1 MPKIHGLESAL
12 STVPSATPVPTFDTL
27 LREFNSRFEMLTA
40 DTPELVRQA
49 QKIRHQVYC
58 VENGFEKSSEDSE
71 GLETDEFDS
80 RSVQSLLVARE
91 TGAALGTVRLILP
104 LAHAPER
111 SFAVQRLLDPS
122 SASRLLSLPLHTMAE
137 ASRFSISRHFR
148 RLMSYSEQVEVETEG
163 GVMSNSG
170 PMMRL
175 GLFQGLVRMS
185 LQHGITHWCAL
196 MEPTLIRM
204 FSAMSIRF
212 QPIGSLVEYRGLRQ
226 PCYIDVYA
234 MLDAVMRERP
244 AFWQIISAGGSLRA
258 RPSPL
263 HGEALLNS

>member
-1 MPKIHGLESAL
+1 MAKTTDGFESVL
-12 STVPSATPVPTFDTL
+12 SAAVPVPPVPTFDTL
-27 LREFNSRFEMLTA
+27 LREFNSRFEMLNA
-40 DTPELVRQA
+40 DTPELIRQA
-49 QKIRHQVYC
+49 QRIRHQVYC
-58 VENGFEKSSEDSE
+58 VENGFEKSSGESEGAE

-80 RSVQSLLVARE
+80 R
-91 TGAALGTVRLILP
+91 
-104 LAHAPER
+104 
-111 SFAVQRLLDPS
+111 AVQRLLDPS
-122 SASRLLSLPLHTMAE
+122 SASKLLSLPVHTMAE

-148 RLMSYSEQVEVETEG
+148 RLMSYSEPGETEAW
-163 GVMSNSG
+163 VTSNSG

-212 QPIGSLVEYRGLRQ
+212 QPIGSLVEFRGLRQ

-234 MLDAVMRERP
+234 MLNAVMRERP
-244 AFWQIISAGGSLRA
+244 SFCQIISAGGTLKA
-258 RPSPL
+258 CPSPPL
-263 HGEALLNS
+263 HGEAFLNS

>member
-1 MPKIHGLESAL
+1 MAKTTHGFES
-12 STVPSATPVPTFDTL
+12 VVSAAASVAPVSTFDTL
-27 LREFNSRFEMLTA
+27 LREFNSRFEMLNA
-40 DTPELVRQA
+40 DTPELIRQA

-58 VENGFEKSSEDSE
+58 VENGFEKSSQDSE
-71 GLETDEFDS
+71 GLETDEFDP

-104 LAHAPER
+104 LADAPER
-111 SFAVQRLLDPS
+111 SFAVQRLLDPG
-122 SASRLLSLPLHTMAE
+122 SARKLLSLPVHTMAE
-137 ASRFSISRHFR
+137 ASRFSISRYFR
-148 RLMSYSEQVEVETEG
+148 RLMTYSEQVETEG

-234 MLDAVMRERP
+234 MLNAVMRERP

>member
-1 MPKIHGLESAL
+1 MAKTTHGFES
-12 STVPSATPVPTFDTL
+12 VVSAAASVAPVSTFDTL
-27 LREFNSRFEMLTA
+27 LREFNSRFEMLNA
-40 DTPELVRQA
+40 DTPELIRQA

-58 VENGFEKSSEDSE
+58 VENGFEKSSQDSE
-71 GLETDEFDS
+71 GLETDEFDP

-104 LAHAPER
+104 LADAPER
-111 SFAVQRLLDPS
+111 SFAVQRLLDPG
-122 SASRLLSLPLHTMAE
+122 SARKLLSLPVHTMAE
-137 ASRFSISRHFR
+137 ASRFSISRYFR
-148 RLMSYSEQVEVETEG
+148 RLMTYSEQVETEG

-234 MLDAVMRERP
+234 MLDAVMGERP